1 MKRIGTILILSI
13 IFVLSAGSPGFAA
26 GLSLVDIYPKEG
38 ESRLQPANVAVK
50 MIFSE
55 NMTSLTAQAAN
66 EGNFFITDEKGK
78 PVEYNALY
86 NEKKYPNEIWL
97 LLTKPLEADS
107 RYTLTISKDLQSS
120 AGNTLDEEIITHFAA
135 RNTKTD
141 TNGYMFLMVLM
152 IVGMVGFTV
161 WDNRRKEKKE
171 STKQD
176 EEKKINPYK
185 EARRTG
191 KSVEEIVAK
200 IEQEK
205 AKQERRRA
213 KAGSGKA
220 DSSEDERR
228 EGVYRLKC
236 KRSIKDVGAAVPES
250 VVARNRAKEKAKAE
264 AKAASEKRR
273 KKQTARSKGSKQ
285 QRKKKK

>member
-13 IFVLSAGSPGFAA
+13 IIVLSSGSSGFAA

-55 NMTSLTAQAAN
+55 NMAAPTAQAAN
-66 EGNFFITDEKGK
+66 AGSFHITDEKGK
-78 PVEYNALY
+78 TVEYNALY
-86 NEKKYPNEIWL
+86 NEKKYPNEVWL
-97 LLTKPLEADS
+97 LITEPLEADS

-120 AGNTLDEEIITHFAA
+120 AGSTLDEDVITHFAA

-141 TNGYMFLMVLM
+141 TNGYMFLMLLM
-152 IVGMVGFTV
+152 VAGMVGFTI
-161 WDNRRKEKKE
+161 WDNRRKEKKD
-171 STKQD
+171 TKQD
-176 EEKKINPYK
+176 EDKKINPYK

-191 KSVEEIVAK
+191 KSVEEVVAK

-205 AKQERRRA
+205 ARQERRKA
-213 KAGSGKA
+213 KSGRGES
-220 DSSEDERR
+220 DSSEDEARD
-228 EGVYRLKC
+228 GVYRLK
-236 KRSIKDVGAAVPES
+236 KKQPIKDAGVATPKI
-250 VVARNRAKEKAKAE
+250 VVARIKAKEKAEAE
-264 AKAASEKRR
+264 AKAAAEKRR
-273 KKQTARSKGSKQ
+273 KKQTAAKSKGSKQ